1 METIVASVSTY
12 LNFQGNTAEAFEFYR
27 SVFGTQFQPP
37 GIQRM
42 SSVPEAPG
50 QPPMPEAAKNL
61 VLHVALPI
69 LGGHVLH
76 GTDAHESMGFSVQ
89 FGNNVHINLHP
100 DTRAEAD
107 RLFNALSAGGQVD
120 MPLQQMFWGDYFG
133 SFTDKF
139 GMKWMIN
146 TSSKE

>member
-1 METIVASVSTY
+1 MASVSTY
-12 LNFQGNTAEAFEFYR
+12 LNFPGNTEAAFEFYR
-27 SVFGTQFQPP
+27 SVFGGQFQAP
-37 GIQRM
+37 GLQRM
-42 SSVPEAPG
+42 SAVPPAPG

-76 GTDAHESMGFSVQ
+76 GTDADGSMGFTLT
-89 FGNNVHINLHP
+89 FGNNVHVNLHP

-107 RLFNALSAGGQVD
+107 RLFKALSAGGKVD
-120 MPLQQMFWGDYFG
+120 MPLQEMFWGDYFG
-133 SFTDKF
+133 SFTDQF
-139 GMKWMIN
+139 GLKWMIN